1 MKIVATIILGFIF
14 SVTLC
19 YSQKMNI
26 LYYGVSS
33 DSVFANHQLEFK
45 NDTLLEISS
54 MPRHMSAQ
62 FKIAF
67 NYKRENNSIMI
78 NKKVINSKDSLV
90 LINFGF
96 SQFLNSIFL
105 IMENKALL
113 DEINN
118 IVYVLYNDFK
128 DKYYLTYLI
137 DNKVYKQ
144 ESGFSD
150 SYGLIKNSPKENK
163 ELKDKLNSINE
174 VINDYD
180 FKVYRGLEAY
190 RRFGYMSVF
199 GVFELKR
206 RT

>member
-1 MKIVATIILGFIF
+1 
-14 SVTLC
+14 
-19 YSQKMNI
+19 MNI